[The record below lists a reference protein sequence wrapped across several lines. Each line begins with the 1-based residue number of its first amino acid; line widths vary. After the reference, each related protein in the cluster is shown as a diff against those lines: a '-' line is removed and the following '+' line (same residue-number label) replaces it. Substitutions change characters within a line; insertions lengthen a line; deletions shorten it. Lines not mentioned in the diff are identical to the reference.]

1 MSWELNTRRIRFF
14 FFQDVAENEA
24 QVACDVRNLIVS
36 YRDNNFTGRA
46 VARIFHG
53 IQSPNYPAYIWGKCR
68 FWRTHISF
76 DFNALCQIA
85 TREILALR

>member
-1 MSWELNTRRIRFF
+1 M
-14 FFQDVAENEA
+14 ENEA
-24 QVACDVRNLIVS
+24 QIACDIRNLILS

-53 IQSPNYPAYIWGKCR
+53 IQSPNYPAYVWNKCR
-68 FWRTHISF
+68 FWRAHLSCNFSI
-76 DFNALCQIA
+76 LGQIA